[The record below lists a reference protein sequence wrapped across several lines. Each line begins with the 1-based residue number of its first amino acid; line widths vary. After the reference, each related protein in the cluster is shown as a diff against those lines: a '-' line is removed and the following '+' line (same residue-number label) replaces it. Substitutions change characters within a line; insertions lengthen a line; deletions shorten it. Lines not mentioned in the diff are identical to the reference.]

1 MRPRSIVI
9 LLFAGVGAISPFV
22 ACNGSTTATA
32 PLADARAAIDAPVTN
47 ALPAGDAM
55 AAPCGYYIGMGEG
68 VDAAGCSSL
77 EVLYDAG
84 PLCSVPCGSIAVE
97 GTGSCTVPCGA
108 TVCCGGDYA
117 IPVYLQSGQTICAR
131 WGLPID
137 AGCGTY
143 CSECGGYTCP
153 GNDLCS
159 ADCFCN
165 VNDGIIGIAGQL
177 PPDPWCVEGY
187 VDAGNESAND
197 DAGCSGSKSGVGG
210 AGGCARC
217 RQ

>member
-1 MRPRSIVI
+1 MQTRSIVI

-22 ACNGSTTATA
+22 ACNGNGGTGPT
-32 PLADARAAIDAPVTN
+32 PLPDAQPDTSVGTDAPPSNGPTV
-47 ALPAGDAM
+47 PGDAM
-55 AAPCGYYIGMGEG
+55 AAPCGYYIGNGTAI
-68 VDAAGCSSL
+68 DAAGCTSP

-84 PLCSVPCGSIAVE
+84 PLCSAPCGSISVGA
-97 GTGSCTVPCGA
+97 TGSCTVPCAA

-117 IPVYLQSGQTICAR
+117 IPVYLSSGEAICAR
-131 WGLPID
+131 WGVSID

-159 ADCFCN
+159 ADCYCN
-165 VNDGIIGIAGQL
+165 VNDGIIGPSGEL
-177 PPDPWCVEGY
+177 PPDPWCIGGY
-187 VDAGNESAND
+187 D
-197 DAGCSGSKSGVGG
+197 DAGDAGCGTKNGAGG

-217 RQ
+217 RF